1 MQVARRS
8 KAEFRPDSTAPA
20 TGVYLVVHH
29 EDHRPPH
36 LVTVLRDDTF
46 PRCRVCK
53 NYVVFILHEPS
64 IYVTDDWD
72 LAGPARFDEAPARRR
87 RTAGGVR

>member
-1 MQVARRS
+1 MQLARRS

-20 TGVYLVVHH
+20 TGLYLVVHH

-36 LVTVLRDDTF
+36 LVTVLRDDIF

-53 NYVVFILHEPS
+53 RYVVFVLHAAS
-64 IYVTDDWD
+64 TYVTDDWD
-72 LAGPARFDEAPARRR
+72 LAGPTNFQEKRSRQRQA
-87 RTAGGVR
+87 AGGTR

>member
-1 MQVARRS
+1 MQLARRS

-20 TGVYLVVHH
+20 TGLYLVVHH

-36 LVTVLRDDTF
+36 LVTVLRDDIF

-53 NYVVFILHEPS
+53 RYVVFALYEPS
-64 IYVTDDWD
+64 VYVTDDWD
-72 LAGPARFDEAPARRR
+72 LAGPMILKEARPRQRQA
-87 RTAGGVR
+87 AGGSR